1 MSALAS
7 AQTSVRAPGRVLV
20 TGAAG
25 ALGRSVVAR
34 FLAGG
39 AAVLAVDH
47 DAAQL
52 SRLAAELAPLA
63 LSGELA
69 VHPADLADSA
79 AVAALFEQAAAAG
92 LLQGVP
98 AVVHLVGGFRFAR
111 LADLS
116 DRDWSYLV
124 TLNLE
129 TTFRVFR
136 ETARLFERAGAAGA
150 AGVGALVAV
159 SAPAALLGEAGV
171 GGYAAAKAGV
181 LRLVE
186 SLAREIAPF
195 GGRANA
201 VLPGTMD
208 TPGNRAAMPEADP
221 SKWVT
226 PEAVAEVIHFLTT
239 PAAAAVNGA
248 AVRVPGPNP

>member
-1 MSALAS
+1 MS
-7 AQTSVRAPGRVLV
+7 GRVLI

-25 ALGRSVVAR
+25 ALGRSVVRR
-34 FLAGG
+34 FLDAGDR
-39 AAVLAVDH
+39 VLAVDANE
-47 DAAQL
+47 AAL
-52 SRLAAELAPLA
+52 GELTDLAPSDR
-63 LSGELA
+63 LS
-69 VHPADLADSA
+69 VRRIDLADSGD
-79 AVAALFEQAAAAG
+79 VERLFDDAEQASG
-92 LLQGVP
+92 IPPSVI
-98 AVVHLVGGFRFAR
+98 HLVGGFRWGR

-136 ETARLFERAGAAGA
+136 ESARRFEKAGSGS
-150 AGVGALVAV
+150 VVAV

-181 LRLVE
+181 LRMVE
-186 SLAREIAPF
+186 SLAREMAGF

-208 TPGNRAAMPEADP
+208 TPANRAAMPDADP
-221 SKWVT
+221 SQWVST
-226 PEAVAEVIHFLTT
+226 DAVASVIHFLTT

-248 AVRVPGPNP
+248 AVRVPGRTL

>member
-1 MSALAS
+1 MS
-7 AQTSVRAPGRVLV
+7 GRVLV

-34 FLAGG
+34 FLVGG
-39 AAVLAVDH
+39 ARVLGVDH
-47 DAAQL
+47 DDAKLAELLPLAPAAQL
-52 SRLAAELAPLA
+52 
-63 LSGELA
+63 A
-69 VHPADLADSA
+69 VRRADLADSA
-79 AVAALFEQAAAAG
+79 GVAG
-92 LLQGVP
+92 LFAAEETAEGP
-98 AVVHLVGGFRFAR
+98 FAAVVHLVGGFRWAR
-111 LADLS
+111 FADLT
-116 DRDWSYLV
+116 DQDWSYLV

-136 ETARLFERAGAAGA
+136 ASARTFEQAGG
-150 AGVGALVAV
+150 GALVAV

-181 LRLVE
+181 LRMVE

-208 TPGNRAAMPEADP
+208 TPANRAAMPEADP
-221 SKWVT
+221 AKWVT
-226 PEAVAEVIHFLTT
+226 PEAVAEVIHLLTT

>member
-1 MSALAS
+1 MS
-7 AQTSVRAPGRVLV
+7 GRVLI
-20 TGAAG
+20 TGASG

-34 FLAGG
+34 FLEAGDGVAAAG
-39 AAVLAVDH
+39 ATE
-47 DAAQL
+47 AAL
-52 SRLAAELAPLA
+52 AELRPLA
-63 LSGELA
+63 GEDRL
-69 VHPADLADSA
+69 VLRRADLASTPEVEKLFDEEESA
-79 AVAALFEQAAAAG
+79 A
-92 LLQGVP
+92 GVP
-98 AVVHLVGGFRFAR
+98 RAVVHLVGGFRWSR

-116 DRDWSYLV
+116 DADWTYLMK
-124 TLNLE
+124 LNLD

-136 ETARLFERAGAAGA
+136 ASARRFERARGGA
-150 AGVGALVAV
+150 VVAV

-186 SLAREIAPF
+186 SLAREMAPF

-208 TPGNRAAMPEADP
+208 TPANRAAMPDADP
-221 SKWVT
+221 SKWAT
-226 PEAVAEVIHFLTT
+226 TEDVASVIHFLTT

-248 AVRVPGPNP
+248 AVRVPGPTL